1 MDYDRKKYLA
11 LKWLQCVEDCEKSG
25 YDGSTEHAKDFLEL
39 AEPELLSLHGFETK
53 GDIKRYAIQERE
65 SERFHVRP

>member
-25 YDGSTEHAKDFLEL
+25 YDGSVEYAKDFLEQ
-39 AEPELLSLHGFETK
+39 AEPELLSLHGFTTK
-53 GDIKRYAIQERE
+53 KDIKRYAIQERE
-65 SERFHVRP
+65 SARFIPKS